1 MIVVLVMFIVI
12 AAIGVIAGYSLGAGE
27 ARAENL
33 AAQLRT
39 MGARVSVLEYDAAR
53 VQAQLVE
60 KGLIEGT
67 HQ

>member
-12 AAIGVIAGYSLGAGE
+12 AAIGVIAGYSLGVGE